1 MVKWEE
7 RIGADDPWCRWS
19 LTQLSAVQGGIHSE
33 RNLFW
38 IWETMFCACLF
49 GFLHF
54 FSSLLSLTILS
65 LALPLFPVKAFKR
78 TPLMWG
84 YHKRGHCGSLN
95 NPQRKLDVSSLHLPP
110 TTSPFSRIMCPW
122 GEGKALTSI
131 TQHYIE
137 MRERALKWSLFPKYI
152 KGITVCVKL
161 WKWRRQY
168 RSRLLWRPEGKRW
181 RTSDGNWPT
190 VSDWRC
196 L

>member
-1 MVKWEE
+1 MILDTAVCRSGWNSQWEE
-7 RIGADDPWCRWS
+7 S
-19 LTQLSAVQGGIHSE
+19 LLNMGNYVLCMFIW
-33 RNLFW
+33 LFAR
-38 IWETMFCACLF
+38 FYP
-49 GFLHF
+49 
-54 FSSLLSLTILS
+54 LLSLTILS
-65 LALPLFPVKAFKR
+65 LALPLLPVKAFNR

-110 TTSPFSRIMCPW
+110 TTSPFFRIMCLW
-122 GEGKALTSI
+122 GGGKALTSI

-161 WKWRRQY
+161 WKWGRQY

-181 RTSDGNWPT
+181 RTRDGNWPT